1 MYQCLRLPSLAIGFI
16 VNTSFLWYKKMDE
29 RPLKSKLEWD
39 ELVIT
44 TSEVES
50 RKVPIAHEGSYYSW
64 PITSI

>member
-1 MYQCLRLPSLAIGFI
+1 
-16 VNTSFLWYKKMDE
+16 MDE

-50 RKVPIAHEGSYYSW
+50 RKVPIAHEDSYYSW